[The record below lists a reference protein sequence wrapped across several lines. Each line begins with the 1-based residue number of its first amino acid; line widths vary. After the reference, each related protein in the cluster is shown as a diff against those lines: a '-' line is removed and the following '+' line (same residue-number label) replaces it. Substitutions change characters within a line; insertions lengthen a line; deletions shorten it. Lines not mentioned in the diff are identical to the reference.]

1 MIIKHNLPA
10 LNTNNK
16 LKNNNKALSKT
27 LEKLASGFQINR
39 AADDAAGLSISE
51 HMRAQIRGLNQA
63 SENIQD
69 GISLVNVAD
78 AGLANIQDPHLIRI
92 RELAIQAA
100 NDTNTDEDRQKIQL
114 EVQQLVKSI
123 DNITNNTEFNTIKLL
138 NVPKVEYTAVKE
150 IEVTVQPGQQV
161 IAGYIEIT
169 DADLAKNPMD
179 PMTITAFFG
188 TISGWDWPDLNII
201 SPNGEEF
208 GYKKQFLSSGNNIS
222 NNTNTSSSEASYNGY
237 KASNET
243 FTFIN
248 PIKGKWTLRIHHDKG
263 KASSTFKVSSNYNI
277 NQSNK
282 ITATEKYPDLILQV
296 GANENQNLGI
306 HLTDARSSV
315 LGIDKLDLSTRIGAE
330 TAIGT
335 IDDVMEYLSSERS
348 KYGSYMNA
356 LEHAFNNVSNT
367 AENLT
372 KAESILR
379 DADMAKEMMQ
389 LTKSQ
394 ILLQTSQ
401 SLLAQANQQPQN
413 IIKLLQ

>member
-1 MIIKHNLPA
+1 MIIKNNLPA

-16 LKNNNKALSKT
+16 LKNNNNGLSKT
-27 LEKLASGFQINR
+27 LEKLASGFRINR

-78 AGLANIQDPHLIRI
+78 AALANIQDPHLIRI

-123 DNITNNTEFNTIKLL
+123 DNIANNTEFNTIKLL

-150 IEVTVQPGQQV
+150 FEVTVQPKQQV

-201 SPNGEEF
+201 SHNGEEF
-208 GYKKQFLSSGNNIS
+208 GFEMQFLDDEYYIS
-222 NNTNTSSSEASYNGY
+222 DNTNTSSSQASYNGY
-237 KASNET
+237 KATNET

-248 PIKGKWTLRIHHDKG
+248 PIKGKWALRIHNDG
-263 KASSTFKVSSNYNI
+263 GTSTSTFKVSSNYNI
-277 NQSNK
+277 TQK
-282 ITATEKYPDLILQV
+282 IEETVESPNLIIQV
-296 GANENQNLGI
+296 GANESQNLGI
-306 HLTDARSSV
+306 YLTDARSSV

-330 TAIGT
+330 TAIRT
-335 IDDVMEYLSSERS
+335 IDDAMEYLSSKRS

-394 ILLQTSQ
+394 ILLQSSQ
-401 SLLAQANQQPQN
+401 SLLAQTNQQPQN
-413 IIKLLQ
+413 IIKILQ